1 MVPNM
6 QAEGRTVAMIP
17 TMQAEGRTV
26 AMIPTMQAEGRTVAM
41 IMRQGKYQYII
52 QWLFKAHCN
61 V

>member
-1 MVPNM
+1 MV
-6 QAEGRTVAMIP
+6 P